1 MKVGGLIIVMNNME
15 VVGVFD
21 KSNFSGV
28 IGVKVDWRGFKWNK
42 GKVIR

>member
-1 MKVGGLIIVMNNME
+1 MNNME
-15 VVGVFD
+15 VAGAPD

-28 IGVKVDWRGFKWNK
+28 IGVKADWRGFKWNK